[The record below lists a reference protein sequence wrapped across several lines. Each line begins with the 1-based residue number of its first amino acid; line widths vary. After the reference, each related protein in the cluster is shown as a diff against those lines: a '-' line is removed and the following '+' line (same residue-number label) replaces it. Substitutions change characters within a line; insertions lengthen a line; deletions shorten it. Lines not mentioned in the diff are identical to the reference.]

1 MMKNSTLLLIFSL
14 INIIS
19 FGQTKKNVQ
28 EDNLSDIVA
37 QSIYIYRNSLKDSI
51 PNNLKLSLTDIKE
64 NVLTLDTLI
73 TIQIN
78 EYLKL
83 NNAIKKALTENDRL
97 MLDSLGELHSTLF
110 NQLSNLFEKGK
121 LKSEKEVWKSISIKH
136 YNIKEDEENNLYG
149 TIINN
154 TTDKIELCIKVLN
167 NKSNNLL
174 NKTIQIEPDEFYDL
188 DKVQSNFKPC
198 NYSVFI
204 IIKYFTKNTN
214 IPFTNASLLENIEH
228 KNFSS
233 KFVINITD
241 SEKENNSK
249 PLSTETEKFFKK

>member
-1 MMKNSTLLLIFSL
+1 MKNRTLLIIFTLISVV
-14 INIIS
+14 S
-19 FGQTKKNVQ
+19 YSQSKKNVQ
-28 EDNLSDIVA
+28 DDNLSDIVA
-37 QSIYIYRNSLKDSI
+37 KSIYIYRNSIKDSVS
-51 PNNLKLSLTDIKE
+51 NNHNLSLTDIKE
-64 NVLTLDTLI
+64 NLLTLDTLI

-83 NNAIKKALTENDRL
+83 NNAIKKALTDNDKL
-97 MLDSLGELHSTLF
+97 ILDSLGELHSTLI

-121 LKSEKEVWKSISIKH
+121 IKSENEVWKSISIKH
-136 YNIKEDEENNLYG
+136 YDINEDEENNLYG

-154 TTDKIELCIKVLN
+154 TTEKIELRIKVLN
-167 NKSNNLL
+167 NKNNNFLD
-174 NKTIQIEPDEFYDL
+174 KIIQIEPNEFYDL

-204 IIKYFTKNTN
+204 IIKYFTKNSKL
-214 IPFTNASLLENIEH
+214 PFTNTALIENIEH
-228 KNFSS
+228 KHVSS

-249 PLSTETEKFFKK
+249 PLSTETEKYFKK

>member
-1 MMKNSTLLLIFSL
+1 MKNKTLSIVFSL
-14 INIIS
+14 ISIIS
-19 FGQTKKNVQ
+19 FGQTKKNIQ

-37 QSIYIYRNSLKDSI
+37 KSIYIYRNSINDSI
-51 PNNLKLSLTDIKE
+51 SNNRKLSLTDIKE

-97 MLDSLGELHSTLF
+97 MLDSLGELHSTLI

-121 LKSEKEVWKSISIKH
+121 LNSEKGVWKSISIKH
-136 YNIKEDEENNLYG
+136 YDIKEDEENNLYG

-154 TTDKIELCIKVLN
+154 TTEKIELYIKVVN
-167 NKSNNLL
+167 NKNNNLL
-174 NKTIQIEPDEFYDL
+174 DRMIQIEPNEFYNL

-204 IIKYFTKNTN
+204 IIKYFTKNPKLPYTN
-214 IPFTNASLLENIEH
+214 IALVENIEH
-228 KNFSS
+228 KYVSS
-233 KFVINITD
+233 KFVIDITD
-241 SEKENNSK
+241 SEYENNSK
-249 PLSTETEKFFKK
+249 PLSIETEKYFKK